1 MYRPISKVPCLVPN
15 VSLSTK
21 TRKGRSHG
29 PCALSSVTRVWRSP
43 LCQKKAQDSLDW
55 GSANFSKIRII
66 WISWS
71 TDYRFLW
78 KVNITGLNLFQF
90 DIMAQ
95 SSMNVTNTSVTISRL
110 QYMHPFAG
118 NLPSVTIHLK
128 DANPDDIQFFIDELP
143 VSVKGKTGW

>member
-1 MYRPISKVPCLVPN
+1 MCIRD
-15 VSLSTK
+15 
-21 TRKGRSHG
+21 SH
-29 PCALSSVTRVWRSP
+29 
-43 LCQKKAQDSLDW
+43 
-55 GSANFSKIRII
+55 
-66 WISWS
+66 
-71 TDYRFLW
+71 RFLW

-90 DIMAQ
+90 DIMAE

-143 VSVKGKTGW
+143 VSIKGKTG